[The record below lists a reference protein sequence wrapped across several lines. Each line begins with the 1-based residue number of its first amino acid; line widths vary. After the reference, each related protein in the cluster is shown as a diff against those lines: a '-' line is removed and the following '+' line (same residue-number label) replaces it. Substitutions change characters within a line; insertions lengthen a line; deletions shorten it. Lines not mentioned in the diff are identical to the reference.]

1 MKKTLL
7 IVIALAL
14 VFTLALTL
22 VACEPSGSKEQT
34 PQGGTPSTPDGGQPP
49 ETPDGGETPE
59 TPDEGDEGETPTPPV
74 TYTVTFETNG
84 GSAVQPV
91 TVDEGTAITPA
102 PETTLEGYE
111 FGGWYSSADLSD
123 DSLVTFPY
131 TPAGST
137 TLYAKWS
144 KILTAADLYNEV
156 FGEDY
161 AYYSYQRVFNDLTEK
176 IFVNAK
182 SFDILFSSLAD
193 GDFVIYANANNGS
206 SNMLWAATYLGSEY
220 QDFVDFYQLDS
231 AIGEQSFKN
240 YVIEN
245 LPSNISPNSEDIN
258 QYLQQLNELKDKVE
272 KYKNLAEQNSLFDF
286 RVSNRISNTTTEIE
300 FADFAAKFMPAGV
313 TPIACYVGE
322 CGPRY
327 IDTKYFV
334 EYFGIG
340 YYSVVRITLAFMNN
354 DSSIAVSEYEFIVR
368 ALNNQEASESIYNR
382 LLNGNETTDYI
393 VSNVDTTTI
402 ENPIWTG
409 YTVGVT
415 K

>member
-22 VACEPSGSKEQT
+22 AACGGSTEQNPDSGA
-34 PQGGTPSTPDGGQPP
+34 PSTPDGGQTP
-49 ETPDGGETPE
+49 ETPDGGEQKPE

-123 DSLVTFPY
+123 DALVTFPY

-161 AYYSYQRVFNDLTEK
+161 EFIDFDTGINDLLT
-176 IFVNAK
+176 IAVGTTTTNPQLLFVNRNDTVELYYHRTDGLNRDGIVKATYRGNNLK
-182 SFDILFSSLAD
+182 DLLTFIELSSSVKTYENFSSYAIQLAEE
-193 GDFVIYANANNGS
+193 ILSQNH
-206 SNMLWAATYLGSEY
+206 
-220 QDFVDFYQLDS
+220 
-231 AIGEQSFKN
+231 
-240 YVIEN
+240 
-245 LPSNISPNSEDIN
+245 
-258 QYLQQLNELKDKVE
+258 QQQAVE
-272 KYKNLAEQNSLFDF
+272 KLTSLKSEIDTYTVALYATTKDDF
-286 RVSNRISNTTTEIE
+286 SRSIILNNTTTEIE
-300 FADFAAKFMPAGV
+300 FADFAEKFMPAGV
-313 TPIACYVGE
+313 TPIACYVGDLHAPVP
-322 CGPRY
+322 GH
-327 IDTKYFV
+327 FV
-334 EYFGIG
+334 G
-340 YYSVVRITLAFMNN
+340 
-354 DSSIAVSEYEFIVR
+354 
-368 ALNNQEASESIYNR
+368 
-382 LLNGNETTDYI
+382 DYI
-393 VSNVDTTTI
+393 YGGTIQLTLCYKDTSGTIFVVDTNYYVGANSGSEETMKIYTRFLEGEIEHDFRIYSQETTTI

-409 YTVGVT
+409 YTVGI
-415 K
+415 